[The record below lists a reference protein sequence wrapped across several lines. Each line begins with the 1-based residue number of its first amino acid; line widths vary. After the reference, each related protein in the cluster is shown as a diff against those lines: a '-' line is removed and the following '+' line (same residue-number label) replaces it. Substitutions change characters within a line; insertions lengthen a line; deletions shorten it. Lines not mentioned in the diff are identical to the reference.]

1 MKYDIFDRGFASV
14 ARATAVAAA
23 LCFAAAAP
31 LMAADQP
38 PTNTPAMTPAP
49 AAAPPKGEF
58 DNSCTFGLTKG
69 QVVKT
74 DCSINWTAPD
84 GKVYCFSRESSKE
97 AFLQNPTENIQKA
110 KEFFLAKDL
119 TKDNA
124 APAAPAAGT
133 AAAPAAPAAAPA
145 ATGPTKEFTED
156 DVNAAVKKVVD
167 ERTKDGAF
175 VFRDPKLNADLHLI
189 FDQIKNVR
197 GMHGYGWFPNVIFHD
212 KDEPKKQYAIDFW
225 FKPEGQDLKLMDIRV
240 QKGPKQEGDSWVM
253 ITRSPQAWWWLPA
266 GEHPGDMEV
275 TRAWQVMSAIHGYI
289 ATHKDKDGNLEIK
302 DDKTGE
308 TLPLEF
314 VEIHQPVRHLKKEGE
329 YFACTDFRKPGSQD
343 EYYDIDFWVNQKTG
357 KLQVDNVKVHKVP
370 VQQDGVWTQVPRYTF
385 DGMDI
390 EETN

>member
-1 MKYDIFDRGFASV
+1 MMYDSFDRGLASI
-14 ARATAVAAA
+14 AHATAIAVA
-23 LCFAAAAP
+23 LCLAAAAP
-31 LMAADQP
+31 VMAADQP
-38 PTNTPAMTPAP
+38 PTNTPAITPAP
-49 AAAPPKGEF
+49 AAAP
-58 DNSCTFGLTKG
+58 
-69 QVVKT
+69 
-74 DCSINWTAPD
+74 
-84 GKVYCFSRESSKE
+84 
-97 AFLQNPTENIQKA
+97 
-110 KEFFLAKDL
+110 

-124 APAAPAAGT
+124 T
-133 AAAPAAPAAAPA
+133 ATPGRPCRSHLWRYR
-145 ATGPTKEFTED
+145 PTKSFTEE
-156 DVNAAVKKVVD
+156 DVNAAVKKVID

-189 FDQIKNVR
+189 FEQIKNVR
-197 GMHGYGWFPNVIFHD
+197 GMEGYGWFPNVIFHD

-289 ATHKDKDGNLEIK
+289 ATHKDKDGNLHIK

-370 VQQDGVWTQVPRYTF
+370 VQEDGVWTQVPRYTF

>member
-1 MKYDIFDRGFASV
+1 MKYDTFDRGFALV
-14 ARATAVAAA
+14 VRATAVAAA
-23 LCFAAAAP
+23 LCFATAAP

-38 PTNTPAMTPAP
+38 PAPVMTSTP
-49 AAAPPKGEF
+49 AAAPAKGEF
-58 DNSCTFGLTKG
+58 DNSCVMGLASG

-74 DCSINWTAPD
+74 DCSINWIADD
-84 GKVYCFSRESSKE
+84 GKVYCFSSEASKE
-97 AFLQNPTENIQKA
+97 AFLKDPTENIQKA
-110 KEFFLAKDL
+110 KEFLLAKDL

-124 APAAPAAGT
+124 AQAAPAGGT
-133 AAAPAAPAAAPA
+133 AGPAPAAAAPA

-175 VFRDPKLNADLHLI
+175 VFRDPKINADLNLI
-189 FDQIKNVR
+189 FESIKGMR
-197 GMHGYGWFPNVIFHD
+197 GMTGYGWFANVIFHD
-212 KDEPKKQYAIDFW
+212 KDEAKKQYAIDFW

-240 QKGPKQEGDSWVM
+240 QKGPKQEGDGYYM
-253 ITRSPQAWWWLPA
+253 ITRMPVAWWWLPVQ
-266 GEHPGDMEV
+266 EHPGSTEV
-275 TRAWQVMSAIHGYI
+275 TRAWQVMSAIHSYI
-289 ATHKDKDGNLEIK
+289 ATHKDKDGNLDIK

-357 KLQVDNVKVHKVP
+357 KLEVDNVKVHKVP
-370 VQQDGVWTQVPRYTF
+370 VQEDGVWTQVPRYTF